1 MHDSQIVIVI
11 KPDIFSPLITA
22 RGKACKWK
30 NKIIWTRWEAY
41 SLLDTLLLF
50 LLFYIC
56 DTLILGYIFTWLL
69 WVPLLKPFLANFQNT
84 ACNSYSIRFSV
95 SVSVWSFPTSNHHIL
110 HIFLLHLEILSFVYI
125 FCQQDCHKHIWNTSQ
140 WNYSKLLSIVWSSAL
155 YWEVLHFWDFSC
167 IALPYCLEQHSCH
180 CQIMSQMLFDRGA
193 YLQLN
198 QLFCL
203 QIRFVLK
210 DSKCCDTV
218 LQT

>member
-1 MHDSQIVIVI
+1 MIVI

-41 SLLDTLLLF
+41 YLIICYYF
-50 LLFYIC
+50 LLFWYF
-56 DTLILGYIFTWLL
+56 DTWLHFYL
-69 WVPLLKPFLANFQNT
+69 VTLSSPFEALSGKLSKYRIHDLSMYLLIHIQFDFLFLYGAFLHRIIIYCIYFCYIWRSCHLFTFSASRTAINT
-84 ACNSYSIRFSV
+84 SGTRLKWDCSELL
-95 SVSVWSFPTSNHHIL
+95 WSFA
-110 HIFLLHLEILSFVYI
+110 
-125 FCQQDCHKHIWNTSQ
+125 C
-140 WNYSKLLSIVWSSAL
+140 SSAL
-155 YWEVLHFWDFSC
+155 YCKVLHFWYFSC
-167 IALPYCLEQHSCH
+167 IALPYCSESIHVIAKLCH
-180 CQIMSQMLFDRGA
+180 KCFLTGEA
-193 YLQLN
+193 HLQLN